1 MGWLADHRARKA
13 DRAEHKRAEEQ
24 AAALD
29 SWQHEEDRLRELL
42 DDARTNEGVNDGF
55 GLILKKNERTFQVLK
70 GSSLIEPRRLPGEWE
85 GRSQGFSIP
94 ITKGVR
100 YRVGS
105 TKGHYVQGAEKPT
118 PIDTGT
124 VTITDQ
130 RVVFQ
135 GTTATREWTFPKLL
149 GLQHVDD
156 PKSPWTALQVSN
168 RQKTSGFT
176 YTADLSAEVRFRL
189 DLALAHFH
197 GEVNDF
203 VGALETQIHEH
214 ELERP
219 QTAPPASTAD
229 AAQWPSPVPPPTNTA
244 PQSPPPESAPPP
256 PPPSPLS
263 DD

>member
-1 MGWLADHRARKA
+1 MGWLADHRAHKA
-13 DRAEHKRAEEQ
+13 ARAAHKQAEAQ
-24 AAALD
+24 AAALT
-29 SWQHEEDRLRELL
+29 SWQSDDDQLREFL
-42 DDARTNEGVNDGF
+42 DNARTNEGVDDGF
-55 GLILKKNERTFQVLK
+55 GLILNKNERTFQSLQ
-70 GSSLIEPRRLPGEWE
+70 GSSLIEPRRLPGQWE

-94 ITKGVR
+94 VTSGVR

-124 VTITDQ
+124 VTITNQ

-135 GTTATREWTFPKLL
+135 GTTATREWTFTKLL

-156 PKSPWTALQVSN
+156 PNSPWTALQVSN

-176 YTADLSAEVRFRL
+176 YPAQLAAQVRFRL

-203 VGALETQIHEH
+203 VGALEKQIHDH
-214 ELERP
+214 QLERP
-219 QTAPPASTAD
+219 QAAPPAPT
-229 AAQWPSPVPPPTNTA
+229 PVAPPPSS
-244 PQSPPPESAPPP
+244 PLPPPPPSAPPTSPSSTPPPP
-256 PPPSPLS
+256 PPPSS
-263 DD
+263 TAG